1 MNTTSFLN
9 FLNCEMRDEILNGM
23 EDLFLAV
30 LCHQADPISRIFI
43 YFIVSI
49 KFYDITYFTIHVFR
63 LLIQN

>member
-1 MNTTSFLN
+1 
-9 FLNCEMRDEILNGM
+9 MRDEILNGM